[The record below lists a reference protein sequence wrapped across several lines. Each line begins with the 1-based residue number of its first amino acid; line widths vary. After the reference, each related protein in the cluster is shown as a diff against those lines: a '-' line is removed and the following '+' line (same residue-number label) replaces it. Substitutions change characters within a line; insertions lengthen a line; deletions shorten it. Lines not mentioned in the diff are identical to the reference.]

1 MYAQLSFHRLDT
13 SHVSL
18 GEYQLSPLLHQAL
31 LHAQYEAESRGDTL
45 RIDFRNFSD
54 LQKLRFFAK
63 VLEGPL
69 KKMGGIG
76 GGWEPIYV
84 KAVEKKSGKW
94 EWRYWHSKEDCL
106 VNNMYPPFHFSSRAL
121 WSIKEPRF

>member
-1 MYAQLSFHRLDT
+1 M
-13 SHVSL
+13 SL

-54 LQKLRFFAK
+54 LQKLRFFSK

-76 GGWEPIYV
+76 AGWQPIYV

-94 EWRYWHSKEDCL
+94 EWRYWRSKEDCL
-106 VNNMYPPFHFSSRAL
+106 VNEVHSYFYFPTKPLRAA
-121 WSIKEPRF
+121 KELTHYVPLF